1 MKHGAKQSLTS
12 MTLRRFAREERGA
25 VTAEFALTIPAVLL
39 ILGIAVGSI
48 FLAAER
54 VSLVSLAGEVA
65 RLEARGDTVLASARL
80 AEKPAAAIER
90 TNDGRILCVT
100 AVSRPGPGLLAAV
113 TVSGRG
119 CAAVIS
125 TGEQ

>member
-1 MKHGAKQSLTS
+1 
-12 MTLRRFAREERGA
+12 MTRAARPRSATLQQFAREQRGA

-39 ILGIAVGSI
+39 ILGLAVGSI
-48 FLAAER
+48 YLAAER

-65 RLEARGDTVLASARL
+65 RLEARGDTALATARI
-80 AEKPAAAIER
+80 AEQPGATIER
-90 TNDGRILCVT
+90 TNDGRLLCVT

-119 CAAVIS
+119 CAAIAVIE
-125 TGEQ
+125 GL